1 MAFLYNIA
9 ADRELREGDTVK
21 VCFGP
26 RAGRECKVVGFDILS
41 ERPVVVQYESK
52 VGLIRESLAAN
63 DMEIRGYVKAPES
76 LEPLPEIR
84 MLLRDSKSQS
94 ISTCGAILCIRLD
107 DCILSFV
114 PKGENSTLRQIYEG
128 STHNTFE
135 DKVSD
140 LLRHAFVTRLPHL
153 VRSP

>member
-9 ADRELREGDTVK
+9 ADRELREGDAVRVST
-21 VCFGP
+21 GP
-26 RAGRECKVVGFDILS
+26 RAGRECKVVGFDVLS
-41 ERPVVVQYESK
+41 ERPVVVQYETEA
-52 VGLIRESLAAN
+52 GLLRESLAAN
-63 DMEIRGYVKAPES
+63 DIEIRGYVKAPES

-84 MLLRDSKSQS
+84 MLLRDSKTQS

-107 DCILSFV
+107 DCVLSFV

-128 STHNTFE
+128 SAHNTFE

-140 LLRHAFVTRLPHL
+140 LLQHSFVTRLPHL